1 MEREG
6 VPDAEKL
13 REDRRGIVRSWSLIT
28 DEDFYH
34 IPVLKDEVIQALRLR
49 PHGIWVDCTLGGGG
63 HAEAILEATA
73 PDGLLFG
80 IDRDEEA
87 VRRAGER
94 LTRYGTRVRLLREG
108 FKNLGAILKTQGV
121 QGVDGILMD
130 LGISTLQLMDSERGF
145 SFQKD
150 GPLDMRMDRGAS
162 LTAAALVNS
171 LSEPQLLQILFE
183 YGEER
188 WARRIARA
196 IIHER
201 EKSPVTRTLQLA
213 DLIRRA
219 IPRASRAQRIHPAT
233 RTFQALRIAV
243 NQELDQLS
251 VGLTVAASCLN
262 DGGRLCVISFH
273 SLEDRIVKRT
283 FKALT
288 RAEPARFRLITKKP
302 VVPGPDEIRMNPRSR
317 SAKLRAL
324 ERMADGSETVS

>member
-1 MEREG
+1 
-6 VPDAEKL
+6 
-13 REDRRGIVRSWSLIT
+13 
-28 DEDFYH
+28 
-34 IPVLKDEVIQALRLR
+34 
-49 PHGIWVDCTLGGGG
+49 VDCTLGGGG

-87 VRRAGER
+87 LRRAGER
-94 LTRYGTRVRLLREG
+94 LKRYGTRVRLLHEG
-108 FKNLGAILKTQGV
+108 FKNLGTILRTQGV

-130 LGISTLQLMDSERGF
+130 LGVSTLQLTDSERGF

-150 GPLDMRMDRGAS
+150 GPLDMRMDRGS
-162 LTAAALVNS
+162 SPTAAALVNS

-196 IIHER
+196 IVHER

-219 IPRASRAQRIHPAT
+219 VPRSGRAQRIHPAT

-243 NQELDQLS
+243 NQELDQLGG
-251 VGLTVAASCLN
+251 GLSEAVSCLN

-288 RAEPARFRLITKKP
+288 QAQPARVRLITKKP
-302 VVPGPDEIRMNPRSR
+302 VVPGLDEIRMNPRSR

-324 ERMADGSETVS
+324 ERIPDAPEPDDSEAVS

>member
-1 MEREG
+1 
-6 VPDAEKL
+6 
-13 REDRRGIVRSWSLIT
+13 
-28 DEDFYH
+28 
-34 IPVLKDEVIQALRLR
+34 
-49 PHGIWVDCTLGGGG
+49 VDCTLGGGG

-87 VRRAGER
+87 LRKAGER
-94 LTRYGTRVRLLREG
+94 LKRYGTRVRLLQEG
-108 FKNLGAILKTQGV
+108 FKNLGTILRTQGV

-130 LGISTLQLMDSERGF
+130 LGVSTLQLMDSERGF

-150 GPLDMRMDRGAS
+150 GPLDMRMDRRS
-162 LTAAALVNS
+162 SVTAATLVNS
-171 LSEPQLLQILFE
+171 LSEPELQQILIE

-196 IIHER
+196 VVHER
-201 EKSPVTRTLQLA
+201 EKSPLTRTLQLA

-219 IPRASRAQRIHPAT
+219 VPRWNRAQRIHPAT

-251 VGLTVAASCLN
+251 AGLSEAASCLN

-273 SLEDRIVKRT
+273 SLEDRVVKRT

-288 RAEPARFRLITKKP
+288 QAERAGFRLITKKP
-302 VVPGPDEIRMNPRSR
+302 IVPGSDEIRRNPRSR

-324 ERMADGSETVS
+324 EQISQTPGRDDSEAPL

>member
-1 MEREG
+1 M
-6 VPDAEKL
+6 
-13 REDRRGIVRSWSLIT
+13 
-28 DEDFYH
+28 
-34 IPVLKDEVIQALRLR
+34 
-49 PHGIWVDCTLGGGG
+49 DCTLGGGG

-73 PDGLLFG
+73 PDGLLLG

-87 VRRAGER
+87 IRRAGER
-94 LTRYGTRVRLLREG
+94 LKQYGTRVRLLHEG
-108 FKNLGAILKTQGV
+108 FKNLGAILNRQGV

-150 GPLDMRMDRGAS
+150 GPLDMRMDRGAP

-196 IIHER
+196 IVHER

-219 IPRASRAQRIHPAT
+219 IPRAGRGQRIHPAT

-251 VGLTVAASCLN
+251 VGLTAAASFLN
-262 DGGRLCVISFH
+262 EGGRLCVISFH

-283 FKALT
+283 FKTLT
-288 RAEPARFRLITKKP
+288 QAKPARFRLITKKP
-302 VVPGPDEIRMNPRSR
+302 IVPGPDEIGINPRSR

-324 ERMADGSETVS
+324 ERIQGAPVPGDLETVP

>member
-1 MEREG
+1 
-6 VPDAEKL
+6 
-13 REDRRGIVRSWSLIT
+13 
-28 DEDFYH
+28 
-34 IPVLKDEVIQALRLR
+34 
-49 PHGIWVDCTLGGGG
+49 VDCTLGGGG
-63 HAEAILEATA
+63 HAEVILEATA
-73 PDGLLFG
+73 PDGLLLG

-87 VRRAGER
+87 LRRAGER
-94 LTRYGTRVRLLREG
+94 LKRYGTRVRFLHEG
-108 FKNLGAILKTQGV
+108 FKNLGMILRTQRV

-130 LGISTLQLMDSERGF
+130 LGVSTLQLMDSERGF

-150 GPLDMRMDRGAS
+150 GPLDMRMDRGS
-162 LTAAALVNS
+162 SPTAAALVNS
-171 LSEPQLLQILFE
+171 LSEPRLLQILFE

-196 IIHER
+196 IVHER
-201 EKSPVTRTLQLA
+201 EKLPVTRTLQLA

-219 IPRASRAQRIHPAT
+219 VPRSGRRQRIHPAT

-243 NQELDQLS
+243 NQELDQLG
-251 VGLTVAASCLN
+251 VGLSEAASCLN

-288 RAEPARFRLITKKP
+288 QAKPARARLITKKP

-324 ERMADGSETVS
+324 ERIPDAPEPEDSETEG